1 MQFNGVTITGAA
13 RVTDS
18 HIELDVE
25 LPRLARMFSSRIERE
40 VERKDGR
47 RTEMSE
53 DAPNITTVNGISE
66 FLQKNGLATMLV
78 LAGLWFVVLPLNER
92 YQKML
97 EEVSQSNTSLTE
109 TVKEL
114 KEGIVTIG
122 RTNSEVVADNQ
133 VMLKDIERRLE
144 DVEEASKEMVGLLR
158 DLRGGRGQQ
167 YTLPANFTETD
178 E

>member
-1 MQFNGVTITGAA
+1 
-13 RVTDS
+13 
-18 HIELDVE
+18 
-25 LPRLARMFSSRIERE
+25 
-40 VERKDGR
+40 
-47 RTEMSE
+47 MSE

-66 FLQKNGLATMLV
+66 FLQTHGLATMLV
-78 LAGLWFVVLPLNER
+78 LGGIYFFVLPLNER
-92 YQKML
+92 YQQML
-97 EEVSQSNTSLTE
+97 EEVSKSNTSLTE

-133 VMLKDIERRLE
+133 SMLKDIERRLE

-167 YTLPANFTETD
+167 YTPPTTCRVIPEQ
-178 E
+178 

>member
-1 MQFNGVTITGAA
+1 
-13 RVTDS
+13 
-18 HIELDVE
+18 
-25 LPRLARMFSSRIERE
+25 
-40 VERKDGR
+40 
-47 RTEMSE
+47 MSE
-53 DAPNITTVNGISE
+53 DTPNIATVNGISE

-97 EEVSQSNTSLTE
+97 EEVSQSNTSLSE

-122 RTNSEVVADNQ
+122 RTNSENVSINQ
-133 VMLKDIERRLE
+133 DMLKDIDRRLQ
-144 DVEEASKEMVGLLR
+144 DVEDASKEISRKLD
-158 DLRGGRGQQ
+158 DLRGGRGQV
-167 YTLPANFTETD
+167 YTPPTTCRVIPE

>member
-1 MQFNGVTITGAA
+1 
-13 RVTDS
+13 
-18 HIELDVE
+18 
-25 LPRLARMFSSRIERE
+25 
-40 VERKDGR
+40 
-47 RTEMSE
+47 MSE
-53 DAPNITTVNGISE
+53 ETTSITTVNGISE

-144 DVEEASKEMVGLLR
+144 DVEEASKEMVSLLR

-167 YTLPANFTETD
+167 YAPKTTCSVIPEQ
-178 E
+178 

>member
-1 MQFNGVTITGAA
+1 
-13 RVTDS
+13 
-18 HIELDVE
+18 
-25 LPRLARMFSSRIERE
+25 
-40 VERKDGR
+40 
-47 RTEMSE
+47 MSE
-53 DAPNITTVNGISE
+53 DTSNIATVNGISE

-97 EEVSQSNTSLTE
+97 EEVSQSNTSLSE

-122 RTNSEVVADNQ
+122 RTNSENVSINQ
-133 VMLKDIERRLE
+133 DMLKDIDRRLQ
-144 DVEEASKEMVGLLR
+144 DVEEASKEISRKLD
-158 DLRGGRGQQ
+158 DLRGGRGQP
-167 YTLPANFTETD
+167 YTPPATCRVMPE

>member
-1 MQFNGVTITGAA
+1 
-13 RVTDS
+13 
-18 HIELDVE
+18 
-25 LPRLARMFSSRIERE
+25 
-40 VERKDGR
+40 
-47 RTEMSE
+47 MSE

-158 DLRGGRGQQ
+158 DLRGGRGQPF
-167 YTLPANFTETD
+167 TPPANFTETD
-178 E
+178 EST

>member
-1 MQFNGVTITGAA
+1 
-13 RVTDS
+13 
-18 HIELDVE
+18 
-25 LPRLARMFSSRIERE
+25 
-40 VERKDGR
+40 
-47 RTEMSE
+47 MSE
-53 DAPNITTVNGISE
+53 DAPNIATVNGISE

-92 YQKML
+92 YQQML
-97 EEVSQSNTSLTE
+97 EEVSKSNTSLTE

-167 YTLPANFTETD
+167 YTPPTTCRVIPE

>member
-1 MQFNGVTITGAA
+1 
-13 RVTDS
+13 
-18 HIELDVE
+18 
-25 LPRLARMFSSRIERE
+25 
-40 VERKDGR
+40 
-47 RTEMSE
+47 MSE
-53 DAPNITTVNGISE
+53 ETPNIATVNGISE

-122 RTNSEVVADNQ
+122 RTNSAVVADNQ

-158 DLRGGRGQQ
+158 DLRGGRGQPYAPPVTCRVIPQ
-167 YTLPANFTETD
+167 E
-178 E
+178 

>member
-1 MQFNGVTITGAA
+1 
-13 RVTDS
+13 
-18 HIELDVE
+18 
-25 LPRLARMFSSRIERE
+25 
-40 VERKDGR
+40 
-47 RTEMSE
+47 MSE
-53 DAPNITTVNGISE
+53 ETPNITTVNGISE

-114 KEGIVTIG
+114 KEGILSIG

-167 YTLPANFTETD
+167 YTPPTTCRVIPEQ
-178 E
+178 

>member
-1 MQFNGVTITGAA
+1 
-13 RVTDS
+13 
-18 HIELDVE
+18 
-25 LPRLARMFSSRIERE
+25 
-40 VERKDGR
+40 
-47 RTEMSE
+47 MSE
-53 DAPNITTVNGISE
+53 ETPNITTVNGISE

-92 YQKML
+92 YQQML
-97 EEVSQSNTSLTE
+97 EEVSKSNSSLTE

-122 RTNSEVVADNQ
+122 RTNSQVVADNQ
-133 VMLKDIERRLE
+133 DMLKDIDRRLE

-158 DLRGGRGQQ
+158 DLRGGRGQS
-167 YTLPANFTETD
+167 YTPPTTCRVIPE

>member
-1 MQFNGVTITGAA
+1 
-13 RVTDS
+13 
-18 HIELDVE
+18 
-25 LPRLARMFSSRIERE
+25 
-40 VERKDGR
+40 
-47 RTEMSE
+47 MSE
-53 DAPNITTVNGISE
+53 ETPNITTVNGISE

-158 DLRGGRGQQ
+158 DLRGGRGQFSGSA
-167 YTLPANFTETD
+167 TLPTFPSNENIKPSATD
-178 E
+178 